1 MQRLFLILRDVVW
14 SAVIAVAL
22 AAVSVLSALVDP
34 SNVAFAC
41 QPRLVGSCISLSRS
55 KSIVL

>member
-34 SNVAFAC
+34 SNVAL
-41 QPRLVGSCISLSRS
+41 PVSLGLSAVVSAFLAQRA
-55 KSIVL
+55 